1 MNRFFA
7 NFGRVLPLFLALTMV
22 CGAQQAPVAL
32 PQGVQF
38 VTTVEGINEYRL
50 PNGLRVVLFAD
61 PTKSNITVN
70 VTYMVGSRHEDY
82 GETGM
87 AHLLEHLLFKGSKN
101 HPNVP
106 KELNDHGTRPN
117 GTTWL
122 DRTNYFETFAAT
134 AENLQWALE
143 LESDRMVNSFIAK
156 KDLDSEMTVVR
167 NEFEA
172 GENNPQSIL
181 QERTLST
188 SFLWHNYGK
197 STIGARSDIE
207 KVPIERLQAFYR
219 EFYQPDNA
227 VLVVAG
233 KFDEAKTLALVNQTF
248 GPIPK
253 PTRVVRRTYTD
264 EPVQDGER
272 SVVLRRVGDV
282 QALCVAYHVPSGLTE
297 EFTAIDVA
305 AGILGDQPSGRL
317 YKALVETKKAASV
330 SAYAMQLKD
339 PGVVLAEAT
348 VRTEQPLEDA
358 KKTMLAVFDEIKAK
372 PFTSEELERIRT
384 REMKAFELIMNDS
397 QRVALQLSEWQAMGD
412 WRLMFLNRDR
422 VRKVTLEQ
430 VQKAA
435 EKYFISSNRTVGEF
449 MPDKSPVRA
458 EMPPTPESADLLKGY
473 KGDALVSKGE
483 EFDASPSNIDKRTIR
498 DDLAGGLK
506 LSFINKKTRGEQVTV
521 NMRLHFGDLASLNGL
536 SEEGSMTGQMLMRGT
551 TRHTR
556 QQIKDEF
563 DRLKAQVSVGGGVDS
578 ATVTIQTTKPNLKQV
593 LDLVAEVLREPA
605 FPEQEFETLK
615 QQQLAQL
622 EEAKSEP
629 QAMAVL
635 NLQRHLNPYPKGDPR
650 YVATLDEQ
658 IEEIKAL
665 KVDQLKAFHTKFYGA
680 SSGEV
685 TVIGDFDPEAAQKQ
699 LSDLFNGWKSQTKF
713 ARIQRPYQAI
723 ASDTKVFEAP
733 DKKNAM
739 WVAALPI
746 RLKDT
751 DPDYPALVLGNY
763 ILGSGL
769 NSRLFA
775 RIRGKEGLSYGVG
788 SQFSAPALDDSAT
801 FLAFAISAPQNTPKV
816 EASFKDEIAQ
826 ILEKGY
832 TAEEVEAAKKS
843 WAQQRQ
849 VSRANDRELVGQ
861 LTGYRFINRTMAF
874 DEELLKKVQALSP
887 AQIQAA
893 MKKHFEP
900 SKMSFYRA
908 GDFKT
913 ANVTW

>member
-1 MNRFFA
+1 MIRLSTPVSFWA
-7 NFGRVLPLFLALTMV
+7 GLTLLTLTAP
-22 CGAQQAPVAL
+22 AQQAPVPL

-38 VTTVEGINEYRL
+38 ATTVEGIDEYRL

-87 AHLLEHLLFKGSKN
+87 AHLLEHLMFKGSKN

-106 KELNDHGTRPN
+106 KELNDHGARPN

-134 AENLQWALE
+134 DENLKWALE

-167 NEFEA
+167 NEFEM
-172 GENNPQSIL
+172 GENNPQAVL
-181 QERTLST
+181 QERTMAT
-188 SFLWHNYGK
+188 AYLWHNYGK

-233 KFDEAKTLALVNQTF
+233 KFDEAKTLALINQTF

-253 PTRVVRRTYTD
+253 PVRVVRRTYTD

-282 QALCVAYHVPSGLTE
+282 QALCIAYHVPSGLSD
-297 EFTAIDVA
+297 EFTAIDFA
-305 AGILGDQPSGRL
+305 ASILGDQPSGRL
-317 YKALVETKKAASV
+317 YKALVETKKAATV
-330 SAYAMQLKD
+330 TAYAMQLKD

-348 VRTEQPLEDA
+348 VRTEQSLDDA
-358 KKTMLAVFDEIKAK
+358 RKAMIAVFDEIKTK
-372 PFTSEELERIRT
+372 PFTQEELERNRT
-384 REMKAFELIMNDS
+384 RELKAFDLIMNDS

-435 EKYFISSNRTVGEF
+435 EKYFIASNRTVGEF
-449 MPDKSPVRA
+449 IPDKAPVRA
-458 EMPPTPESADLLKGY
+458 EMPAAPDAATLLKGY

-498 DDLAGGLK
+498 GDLAGGLK

-521 NMRLHFGDLASLNGL
+521 SIRLHFGDLNSLKGL
-536 SEEGSMTGQMLMRGT
+536 SETGSMTGQMLMRGT
-551 TRHTR
+551 TKHTR

-563 DRLKAQVSVGGGVDS
+563 DRLKAQVGIGGGEDG
-578 ATVTIQTTKPNLKQV
+578 ANVTISTTRPNLKPV
-593 LDLVAEVLREPA
+593 LDLVAEILREPA
-605 FPEQEFETLK
+605 FPQAEFDTLK

-635 NLQRHLNPYPKGDPR
+635 NLQRHLSPYPKGDPR

-658 IEEIKAL
+658 IEEIKGL
-665 KVDQLKAFHTKFYGA
+665 KVDQLKAFHDKFYGA

-685 TVIGDFDPEAAQKQ
+685 TIIGDFDPEAAQKQ
-699 LSDLFNGWKSQTKF
+699 LAELFNNWKTPSKF
-713 ARIQRPYQAI
+713 VRVPRPYHSI
-723 ASDTKVFEAP
+723 APDTKAFEAP

-739 WVAALPI
+739 WVAAIPI
-746 RLKDT
+746 QMKDT
-751 DPDYPALVLGNY
+751 NPDYPAMVLGNY

-788 SQFSAPALDDSAT
+788 SQFSAPALDDSAM
-801 FLAFAISAPQNTPKV
+801 FMAFAISAPQNTPKV
-816 EASFKDEIAQ
+816 EASFKDELTQ

-832 TAEEVEAAKKS
+832 TADEVEAAKKS

-861 LTGYRFINRTMAF
+861 LTSYRFIDRTMAF
-874 DEELLKKVQALSP
+874 DEALLKKVQALTP

-893 MKKHFEP
+893 MKKYIDL